1 VATDCSLPILLVLS
15 MATGGVEIRVLVEV
29 VEDFRRVDVIVV
41 LDVEEVEGRLG
52 RSDVVGV
59 LVRVKMQREVD
70 GLVEVMK

>member
-70 GLVEVMK
+70 GVVEVMK

>member
-1 VATDCSLPILLVLS
+1 MATDCSLPILLVLS

-70 GLVEVMK
+70 GVVEVMK

>member
-1 VATDCSLPILLVLS
+1 MATDCSLPILLVLS

>member
-1 VATDCSLPILLVLS
+1 

-70 GLVEVMK
+70 GVVEVMK